1 MAFSDL
7 FGTSFL
13 FSIAIILPFILI
25 GALYTYMNYKISE
38 QDHKLSSMVNLVSIL
53 AQEVQ
58 HVKQTNYSE
67 NTNTKTE
74 PKEFNL
80 EYASQLVGGTDSVD
94 LISVSDEGNE
104 DDVSSDEEYSDYEG
118 DDDDDE
124 GDDDD
129 DEGDDDDEDGEDEDG
144 EDEDGEDEDVE
155 DNMEEHI
162 KILNLSLA
170 NEPVDRDYVIEEL
183 TCDDEPLM
191 DNHSFEEIKTIH
203 LEEPIVFEETEL
215 HEEPNLDLN
224 ITDGSI
230 SFLKNVNMSDL
241 GENDEL
247 HTVKTDYKR
256 MSLNKLREVVVSKGV
271 VSDATKL
278 KKHELLKILG
288 DDAI

>member
-67 NTNTKTE
+67 NTKTE

-104 DDVSSDEEYSDYEG
+104 DDVSSDEEYSDDEG
-118 DDDDDE
+118 DDDDDEGDDNDDE

-129 DEGDDDDEDGEDEDG
+129 DEGDDNEEEG
-144 EDEDGEDEDVE
+144 

-183 TCDDEPLM
+183 TCGDEPLM

-203 LEEPIVFEETEL
+203 LEEPIVFEETDI
-215 HEEPNLDLN
+215 HEESNLDLN

-278 KKHELLKILG
+278 KKNELLKILG

>member
-25 GALYTYMNYKISE
+25 GALYTYLNYKMSE

-67 NTNTKTE
+67 TTNTKTE

-94 LISVSDEGNE
+94 LISVSDEGND
-104 DDVSSDEEYSDYEG
+104 DDVSSDEEYSDDEDG
-118 DDDDDE
+118 DDDEEGDEEGDEEEDDE
-124 GDDDD
+124 
-129 DEGDDDDEDGEDEDG
+129 ED
-144 EDEDGEDEDVE
+144 E

-247 HTVKTDYKR
+247 HTAKTDYKR

>member
-25 GALYTYMNYKISE
+25 GALYTYLNYKMSE

-67 NTNTKTE
+67 TTNTKTE

-104 DDVSSDEEYSDYEG
+104 DIDDDVSSDEEYSDDEDG
-118 DDDDDE
+118 DDDDD
-124 GDDDD
+124 
-129 DEGDDDDEDGEDEDG
+129 DEDV
-144 EDEDGEDEDVE
+144 EDEDVE
-155 DNMEEHI
+155 DEDVEEGDNMEDHI

-247 HTVKTDYKR
+247 HTAKTDYKR

>member
-25 GALYTYMNYKISE
+25 GALYTYLNYKMSE

-67 NTNTKTE
+67 TTNTKTE

-104 DDVSSDEEYSDYEG
+104 DIDDDVSSDEEYSDDEDG
-118 DDDDDE
+118 DDDDD
-124 GDDDD
+124 
-129 DEGDDDDEDGEDEDG
+129 DEDV
-144 EDEDGEDEDVE
+144 EDEDVE
-155 DNMEEHI
+155 DEDVEEGDNMEDHI

-203 LEEPIVFEETEL
+203 LEEPIVFEETDI

-247 HTVKTDYKR
+247 HTAKTDYKR

>member
-1 MAFSDL
+1 
-7 FGTSFL
+7 
-13 FSIAIILPFILI
+13 
-25 GALYTYMNYKISE
+25 
-38 QDHKLSSMVNLVSIL
+38 
-53 AQEVQ
+53 
-58 HVKQTNYSE
+58 
-67 NTNTKTE
+67 
-74 PKEFNL
+74 
-80 EYASQLVGGTDSVD
+80 
-94 LISVSDEGNE
+94 
-104 DDVSSDEEYSDYEG
+104 
-118 DDDDDE
+118 
-124 GDDDD
+124 
-129 DEGDDDDEDGEDEDG
+129 
-144 EDEDGEDEDVE
+144 
-155 DNMEEHI
+155 
-162 KILNLSLA
+162 
-170 NEPVDRDYVIEEL
+170 
-183 TCDDEPLM
+183 M

-247 HTVKTDYKR
+247 HTAKTDYKR

>member
-25 GALYTYMNYKISE
+25 GALYTYLNYKMSE

-67 NTNTKTE
+67 TTNTNTE

-104 DDVSSDEEYSDYEG
+104 DDVSSDEEYSDDEDG
-118 DDDDDE
+118 DDDDVE
-124 GDDDD
+124 DDDV
-129 DEGDDDDEDGEDEDG
+129 EDEDV
-144 EDEDGEDEDVE
+144 EDEDVEDEDVE

-183 TCDDEPLM
+183 TCDNEPLM

-247 HTVKTDYKR
+247 HTAKTDYKR

-271 VSDATKL
+271 VSDVTKL

>member
-25 GALYTYMNYKISE
+25 GALYTYLNYKMSE

-58 HVKQTNYSE
+58 HVKQTNYTE

-104 DDVSSDEEYSDYEG
+104 DDVSSDEEYSDDEDG
-118 DDDDDE
+118 DDDDVE
-124 GDDDD
+124 DDDV
-129 DEGDDDDEDGEDEDG
+129 EDEDV
-144 EDEDGEDEDVE
+144 EDEDVEDEDVE

-230 SFLKNVNMSDL
+230 SFLKNVNMNDL

>member
-25 GALYTYMNYKISE
+25 GALYTYLNYKMSE

-67 NTNTKTE
+67 TTNTNTE

-104 DDVSSDEEYSDYEG
+104 DDVSSDEEYSD
-118 DDDDDE
+118 DE
-124 GDDDD
+124 DG
-129 DEGDDDDEDGEDEDG
+129 DDDEDEDVEDDDVEDEDV
-144 EDEDGEDEDVE
+144 EDEDVE

-203 LEEPIVFEETEL
+203 LEEPIVFEETDI

-247 HTVKTDYKR
+247 HTAKTDYKR

>member
-25 GALYTYMNYKISE
+25 GALYTYLNYKMSE

-67 NTNTKTE
+67 TTNTNTE

-104 DDVSSDEEYSDYEG
+104 DDVSSDEEYSDDEDG
-118 DDDDDE
+118 DDDDVE
-124 GDDDD
+124 DDDV
-129 DEGDDDDEDGEDEDG
+129 EDEDV
-144 EDEDGEDEDVE
+144 EDEDVEDEDVE

-247 HTVKTDYKR
+247 HTAKTDYKR